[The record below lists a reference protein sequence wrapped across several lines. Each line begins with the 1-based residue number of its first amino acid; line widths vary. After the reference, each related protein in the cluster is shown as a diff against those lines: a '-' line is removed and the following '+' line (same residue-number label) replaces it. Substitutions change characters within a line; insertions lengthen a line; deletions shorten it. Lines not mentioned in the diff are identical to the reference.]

1 MATFAY
7 TRVEETM
14 LRTAYTAWLTALTSV
29 ANTTILF
36 YEEQPTV
43 DPLLNIRV
51 KIVLQVETP

>member
-14 LRTAYTAWLTALTSV
+14 LRTAYPAWLTALTSV
-29 ANTTILF
+29 ANTTIIF

-43 DPLLNIRV
+43 EPQLYIRV
-51 KIVLQVETP
+51 KVVLQVES